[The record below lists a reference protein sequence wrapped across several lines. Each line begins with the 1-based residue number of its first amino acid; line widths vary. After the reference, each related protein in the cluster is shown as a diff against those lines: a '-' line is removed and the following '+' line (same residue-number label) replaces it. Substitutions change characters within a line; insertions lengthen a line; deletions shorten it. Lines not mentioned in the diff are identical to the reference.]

1 MEVTG
6 VAWHPI
12 DKNTVLTSSLD
23 GSLRI
28 WDLLGESTFGNLC
41 SKHVLKIRGVTGQNR
56 VGATSCC
63 YTPNGEWVTERE
75 RGNADLI
82 WPDLWHDLTVL
93 YFVYWTIRFFTYW
106 IYIPHTLLNF
116 LLHPPYLYSSTG
128 LRMIGGANDG
138 SIHIWQERKSYSKPD
153 LLIRLAHTVG
163 SLVTCVTVSPN
174 GYV

>member
-23 GSLRI
+23 GSLRV

-63 YTPNGEWVTERE
+63 YTPNGE
-75 RGNADLI
+75 
-82 WPDLWHDLTVL
+82 
-93 YFVYWTIRFFTYW
+93 
-106 IYIPHTLLNF
+106 
-116 LLHPPYLYSSTG
+116 
-128 LRMIGGANDG
+128 
-138 SIHIWQERKSYSKPD
+138 
-153 LLIRLAHTVG
+153 
-163 SLVTCVTVSPN
+163 
-174 GYV
+174 